1 MSKFIVYDDTFS
13 APAEILSLLGVRR
26 FSEVYY
32 RKRSLERWMAAIA
45 DKAGLVL
52 VALHDER
59 SRTQMDRLAQLG
71 GRLTLLYMPAYMA
84 FACAEENA
92 VLFLRRLS
100 FSRTSLGVYD
110 ETART
115 NRPTLKLA
123 LLEGD
128 AARRFAAALS
138 AGEDAEFL
146 LGEEQGSLEPVQ
158 DDVGIIDM
166 RDPMHF
172 TDYLTSNFDVRFFN
186 SVQTVNDFVVLKRS
200 TQKDKLRGEHALY
213 RLLPDS
219 MRMFFI
225 QPYDYQEEAGSA
237 SYKME
242 RLFVP
247 DMALQ
252 WIHGSVDEVDMNR
265 FLDKIFYFLSIRP
278 VRRPTSGEAQA
289 VHDDAYRQKVS
300 RRLEE
305 FKAQPEF
312 QVILP
317 HVASAFGSI
326 DALYARYFRLLDTR
340 NPKAVELRVGHGDL
354 GFSNILYSKS
364 TGILRLID
372 PRGAEKEE
380 DLYMD
385 PHYDLAKLSHS
396 ICGNYDFINH
406 GLFRLDV
413 GARLQ
418 VQLVID
424 PAPPLW
430 ARPLFEER
438 LAAHGFSASLIRLYE
453 ASLFLSMVPLH
464 IDSPKKV
471 LAFLLN
477 AGQILKEIEEY
488 A

>member
-1 MSKFIVYDDTFS
+1 VNKFIIYDDTFF

-32 RKRSLERWMAAIA
+32 RKRSLQRWMTAIA
-45 DKAGLVL
+45 EKAGLVL

-59 SRTQMDRLAQLG
+59 SRTQVERLTHLG

-84 FACAEENA
+84 FACAEEKA
-92 VLFLRRLS
+92 VLFLRKLS

-110 ETART
+110 EAVRTA
-115 NRPTLKLA
+115 RPTLKLA
-123 LLEGD
+123 LLEGH

-138 AGEDAEFL
+138 AGEDAASL
-146 LGEEQGSLEPVQ
+146 LGEEQESLQPVQ

-186 SVQTVNDFVVLKRS
+186 SVQTVNDFVVVKRS
-200 TQKDKLRGEHALY
+200 TQKQKLRSEHALY
-213 RLLPDS
+213 RLLPDA

-225 QPYDYQEEAGSA
+225 QPYDYEEDAEFA

-252 WIHGSVDEVDMNR
+252 WIHGSVDEVDLNR

-278 VRRPTSGEAQA
+278 VRRASGGTAQA
-289 VHDDAYRQKVS
+289 VHDDAYRRKVS

-305 FKAQPEF
+305 FKALPEF
-312 QVILP
+312 QVVLP
-317 HVASAFGSI
+317 HVEAAFGSI
-326 DALYARYFRLLDTR
+326 DALYTRYFRLLDAR
-340 NPKAVELRVGHGDL
+340 HPKAAELRIGHGDL

-385 PHYDLAKLSHS
+385 PHYDVAKLSHS

-406 GLFRLDV
+406 GLFRLDI

-424 PAPPLW
+424 PSHRPGR
-430 ARPLFEER
+430 ARCSKKSSRP
-438 LAAHGFSASLIRLYE
+438 
-453 ASLFLSMVPLH
+453 MVFPCR
-464 IDSPKKV
+464 
-471 LAFLLN
+471 
-477 AGQILKEIEEY
+477 
-488 A
+488 